1 MAIHHV
7 NCRVS
12 ASGLDNLSAI
22 TDAMS
27 WLCGD
32 AELLIVDR
40 TTSYHGSEINL
51 ITAKVGK
58 NRDIKAFFS
67 KLKSGN
73 YSDIRQ
79 NITDRIDDSNTL
91 HLRLCLDSL
100 IASNI
105 KFADN
110 KDKTVKCNIK
120 IKVYPGQDIIENFD
134 TFIASC

>member
-100 IASNI
+100 IGSTI

-110 KDKTVKCNIK
+110 KDAKPFN
-120 IKVYPGQDIIENFD
+120 E
-134 TFIASC
+134 

>member
-7 NCRVS
+7 NCRTS

-32 AELLIVDR
+32 AELLTVDR

-51 ITAKVGK
+51 ITAKVAK
-58 NRDIKAFFS
+58 NRDIKAFFA

-79 NITDRIDDSNTL
+79 NITDRIDFAGYT
-91 HLRLCLDSL
+91 LRLASL
-100 IASNI
+100 NVAHAD
-105 KFADN
+105 KFLS
-110 KDKTVKCNIK
+110 CHLL
-120 IKVYPGQDIIENFD
+120 IIWV
-134 TFIASC
+134 